1 MVMNEAPFDPLPC
14 VLAWVDLYFGA
25 DGGRRRRPFSAIW
38 QDPFSEACMQTLKTV
53 SSWLLSNGG
62 ILMGGISGIF
72 SVFSD
77 GKQGRLWKVLPIV
90 GVVAGMLWAL
100 ASANFADRQQR
111 EQMEGAIN
119 RVDTYVQKQ
128 SLETVSQVDAN
139 TRAALQEFMQKDLG
153 VLPNV
158 AEGASPQRTL
168 AIVDAGTKA
177 SVLIR
182 AVPQQQR
189 DALTIWVFTHVQ
201 KEVDF
206 TVVRARLQQLAGK
219 VEVHAPLHPETEANS
234 VWWSDGATLSEA
246 KAAALTAVSAGLEIK
261 QICPSTTVQ
270 MKNLI
275 QIGGSVGAQRL
286 PILSPSQIES
296 LTGTVCQQAVGQT

>member
-1 MVMNEAPFDPLPC
+1 
-14 VLAWVDLYFGA
+14 
-25 DGGRRRRPFSAIW
+25 
-38 QDPFSEACMQTLKTV
+38 MQTLKTV

-219 VEVHAPLHPETEANS
+219 VEVHAPLHPQTEANS

>member
-1 MVMNEAPFDPLPC
+1 MFPFRL
-14 VLAWVDLYFGA
+14 FGWILF
-25 DGGRRRRPFSAIW
+25 P
-38 QDPFSEACMQTLKTV
+38 EACNASV
-53 SSWLLSNGG
+53 LL
-62 ILMGGISGIF
+62 
-72 SVFSD
+72 
-77 GKQGRLWKVLPIV
+77 
-90 GVVAGMLWAL
+90 GMLWAL

-168 AIVDAGTKA
+168 EIVDAGTKA

-182 AVPQQQR
+182 AVPQQRR

-206 TVVRARLQQLAGK
+206 KVVRARLQIHYSTRK
-219 VEVHAPLHPETEANS
+219 IANIYS
-234 VWWSDGATLSEA
+234 SE
-246 KAAALTAVSAGLEIK
+246 GF
-261 QICPSTTVQ
+261 
-270 MKNLI
+270 
-275 QIGGSVGAQRL
+275 
-286 PILSPSQIES
+286 
-296 LTGTVCQQAVGQT
+296 